1 MMQLLEPI
9 KKGDETMNLTYHQE
23 GEYLMPDLIPPE
35 IPKIGKF
42 GMQRLEFLRQHR
54 RPLYSGLM
62 MNGTLNS
69 HLEEID
75 RTADQMLE
83 RLMEQMALTEGVTET
98 LKAENQME
106 WVARM
111 NSIRS
116 RAEEMILNDLIY
128 A

>member
-1 MMQLLEPI
+1 
-9 KKGDETMNLTYHQE
+9 MNLTYHQE

-35 IPKIGKF
+35 SPKIGKF
-42 GMQRLEFLRQHR
+42 GMQRLEFLRHHR
-54 RPLYSGLM
+54 RPIYSGLM

-75 RTADQMLE
+75 QTADEMLE
-83 RLMEQMALTEGVTET
+83 RLMNQMAQAEGVTET

-111 NSIRS
+111 NNIRS

>member
-1 MMQLLEPI
+1 M
-9 KKGDETMNLTYHQE
+9 KLTDHQE

-35 IPKIGKF
+35 SPKIGRF

-54 RPLYSGLM
+54 RPIYSGLM

-75 RTADQMLE
+75 QTADEMLE
-83 RLMEQMALTEGVTET
+83 RLMDQMAQAEGVTET
-98 LKAENQME
+98 LKAENQMA

-111 NSIRS
+111 NNIRS